1 MEDLL
6 SRLKAGKA
14 LVHSVSL
21 NQVQV
26 HLKLLTEQDYMQAG
40 LDVLAYFEQRR
51 IGFSTASAELFEAE
65 KATQLL
71 LLALVDAAGNPLPIS
86 ADQLRKTL
94 SRNEKFYL
102 VEQYLELEK
111 RYSPSERTL
120 SEDEFSTLLDTVKKT
135 PQTSNLNDLSFDTL
149 KKLITTLASPP
160 AN

>member
-1 MEDLL
+1 M
-6 SRLKAGKA
+6 
-14 LVHSVSL
+14 
-21 NQVQV
+21 
-26 HLKLLTEQDYMQAG
+26 
-40 LDVLAYFEQRR
+40 AYFEQRR
-51 IGFSTASAELFEAE
+51 ISFSTASAELFEAE